1 MVAKNSLL
9 VYKYIP
15 YPEFFAKS
23 MTYATPPRIDRN
35 KKPQKLLDQLRDAIR
50 ARHYSIRAE
59 KCYAD
64 WVRRFVLFHNK
75 RHPREMGA
83 PEVEAFLTH
92 LAVDRNVAASTQNQ
106 ALAAKFL
113 SSKEKTAKKTS

>member
-1 MVAKNSLL
+1 MVDKNSPL

-15 YPEFFAKS
+15 YPEFFNPS
-23 MTYATPPRIDRN
+23 ITYATQPRIDRN

-50 ARHYSIRAE
+50 ARHYSIRTE

-64 WVRRFVLFHNK
+64 WVRQFILFHNK
-75 RHPREMGA
+75 RHPREMSA

-92 LAVDRNVAASTQNQ
+92 LKVTVEFTCRLRWRASTPIGILWGSNFRGQY
-106 ALAAKFL
+106 
-113 SSKEKTAKKTS
+113 T